1 MSLFERI
8 REKRINLNEQ
18 TFTDRQRS
26 DMKKLLNK
34 NFGTKEI
41 SKKTATT
48 EKQLAKD
55 NKKMFD
61 VTGKSAVKDAKKY
74 ATGEYPKIGGGTR
87 IGSKSKG
94 SGAETGAK
102 VNLNP
107 TSGSKSKG
115 NKPVTVSTTK
125 TVKQSEISKQAKKF
139 TKKINKKNINRP
151 EGIIGDTYV
160 STDKKGNIRLSLI
173 HI

>member
-18 TFTDRQRS
+18 TFSDRQRS

-48 EKQLAKD
+48 QKKLAID

-61 VTGKSAVKDAKKY
+61 VTGKSAVKAVSY
-74 ATGEYPKIGGGTR
+74 THLT
-87 IGSKSKG
+87 
-94 SGAETGAK
+94 
-102 VNLNP
+102 LP
-107 TSGSKSKG
+107 TTL
-115 NKPVTVSTTK
+115 VV
-125 TVKQSEISKQAKKF
+125 
-139 TKKINKKNINRP
+139 
-151 EGIIGDTYV
+151 
-160 STDKKGNIRLSLI
+160 
-173 HI
+173 

>member
-1 MSLFERI
+1 
-8 REKRINLNEQ
+8 
-18 TFTDRQRS
+18 
-26 DMKKLLNK
+26 MKKLLNK

-48 EKQLAKD
+48 QKQLAKD

-61 VTGKSAVKDAKKY
+61 VTGKSAVRDAKKY
-74 ATGEYPKIGGGTR
+74 ASGQYPKIGGGTR

-94 SGAETGAK
+94 PGAETGAK

-125 TVKQSEISKQAKKF
+125 TVKQSDISKQAKKL
-139 TKKINKKNINRP
+139 TKKIFHQNQKR
-151 EGIIGDTYV
+151 
-160 STDKKGNIRLSLI
+160 
-173 HI
+173 

>member
-18 TFTDRQRS
+18 TFSDKQRS

-34 NFGTKEI
+34 NFGSKEI
-41 SKKTATT
+41 SKKTADTQ
-48 EKQLAKD
+48 KQLAKD

-74 ATGEYPKIGGGTR
+74 ASGEYPKIGGGQR

-94 SGAETGAK
+94 PGAETGAK

-115 NKPVTVSTTK
+115 TTPVKVNITKPI
-125 TVKQSEISKQAKKF
+125 KQSEVSKKAKKF
-139 TKKINKKNINRP
+139 TSKIKLKKLKKM
-151 EGIIGDTYV
+151 
-160 STDKKGNIRLSLI
+160 LI
-173 HI
+173 VQ

>member
-18 TFTDRQRS
+18 TFSDRQRS

-61 VTGKSAVKDAKKY
+61 VTGKSAVK
-74 ATGEYPKIGGGTR
+74 
-87 IGSKSKG
+87 
-94 SGAETGAK
+94 
-102 VNLNP
+102 
-107 TSGSKSKG
+107 
-115 NKPVTVSTTK
+115 
-125 TVKQSEISKQAKKF
+125 
-139 TKKINKKNINRP
+139 
-151 EGIIGDTYV
+151 
-160 STDKKGNIRLSLI
+160 LSLI